1 MVTVPTILS
10 GRVAWNWWTQH
21 NVRYNNNLLEND
33 KFCIISESESF
44 EGREWRELSGREIL
58 NDKSLEIALND
69 SGNRKVTFQN
79 RVLESLS
86 DLELI

>member
-10 GRVAWNWWTQH
+10 GRVAWNWWTEH

-44 EGREWRELSGREIL
+44 EGRDGRELSGREIL
-58 NDKSLEIALND
+58 DDKFVRHCFIW
-69 SGNRKVTFQN
+69 Q
-79 RVLESLS
+79 
-86 DLELI
+86 LEL